1 MSILDKIRASKN
13 IDLEDIDIS
22 HKITKTPLVNNGLSE
37 NKTGNFY
44 KDLKVMGK

>member
-22 HKITKTPLVNNGLSE
+22 HKITKTSLVNNGYDD
-37 NKTGNFY
+37 NKTDNFY
-44 KDLKVMGK
+44 KDPKVMEK

>member
-22 HKITKTPLVNNGLSE
+22 HKITKSSLVNNGYVDH
-37 NKTGNFY
+37 TIGNFY
-44 KDLKVMGK
+44 QNPRVT